1 MTTYT
6 VAVVSAGLSEPSS
19 TKLLADRLVQAVRRE
34 GARRGLRIEVVDVPL
49 RLLARPIADTLVT
62 GFPPPALQ
70 SALDA
75 VDSADG
81 LIAVTPVFS
90 ASYSGLFKSFFD
102 VADPQGFVGKPVLMA
117 ATGGSAR
124 HSLVLDYAM
133 RPLFAYLKAE
143 PVATGVFAATADF
156 GTDSGRGLDQRIDQA
171 GRQLVSALAE
181 THSGMRPGPAAEASA
196 VADVEDE
203 LADDELARPAQVHLV
218 GRACEAAIEHRRTGR
233 RQIGDEGAGLFSA
246 VLGPEPSRVEARRR
260 RDADPFESLVP
271 FEQLLHRG

>member
-49 RLLARPIADTLVT
+49 RGLARPIADTLVT

-102 VADPQGFVGKPVLMA
+102 VADPQGFAGKPVLLA

-133 RPLFAYLKAE
+133 RPLFAYFKAE

-156 GTDSGRGLDQRIDQA
+156 GSDEHGRGLDQRIEQA
-171 GRQLVSALAE
+171 GRQLIAAVANTALAD
-181 THSGMRPGPAAEASA
+181 SARSA
-196 VADVEDE
+196 VPPSSAPPVRDVEDE
-203 LADDELARPAQVHLV
+203 LAADAVKRAARVH
-218 GRACEAAIEHRRTGR
+218 
-233 RQIGDEGAGLFSA
+233 
-246 VLGPEPSRVEARRR
+246 LGPEPSRVEARRR
-260 RDADPFESLVP
+260 RNADPFENLIP
-271 FEQLLHRG
+271 FEQLLARAG

>member
-19 TKLLADRLVQAVRRE
+19 TKLLADRLAQAVRRD
-34 GARRGLRIEVVDVPL
+34 GARRGVRVEIVDVPL
-49 RLLARPIADTLVT
+49 RGLARPIADTFVT
-62 GFPPPALQ
+62 GFPAPALQ

-75 VDSADG
+75 VHGADA

-102 VADPQGFVGKPVLMA
+102 VADPQGFVGKPVLLA

-124 HSLVLDYAM
+124 HSLVLDHAL

-156 GTDSGRGLDQRIDQA
+156 GSDDSGRGLDQRIDRA
-171 GRQLVSALAE
+171 GCQLVAALAG
-181 THSGMRPGPAAEASA
+181 SSPSVMLPAPSGPAP
-196 VADVEDE
+196 ADSPGDIEDE
-203 LADDELARPAQVHLV
+203 LAADAVERAARVH
-218 GRACEAAIEHRRTGR
+218 
-233 RQIGDEGAGLFSA
+233 
-246 VLGPEPSRVEARRR
+246 LGPEPSRVEARRR
-260 RDADPFESLVP
+260 RDADPFDNLVP
-271 FEQLLHRG
+271 FERLLHRR

>member
-19 TKLLADRLVQAVRRE
+19 TKLLADRLAQAVRRD
-34 GARRGLRIEVVDVPL
+34 GARRGLRIDVVDVPL
-49 RLLARPIADTLVT
+49 RELARPIADMFVT
-62 GFPPPALQ
+62 GFAQPTLQ

-75 VDSADG
+75 VHAADA

-102 VADPQGFVGKPVLMA
+102 VADPQGFVGKPVLLA

-124 HSLVLDYAM
+124 HSLVLDYAL

-156 GTDSGRGLDQRIDQA
+156 GSDDSGRGLDRRIEHA
-171 GRQLVSALAE
+171 GRQLISALAE
-181 THSGMRPGPAAEASA
+181 ALPGVLPGPASQAPA
-196 VADVEDE
+196 VIDVEDE
-203 LADDELARPAQVHLV
+203 LADDAVARAAQVH
-218 GRACEAAIEHRRTGR
+218 
-233 RQIGDEGAGLFSA
+233 
-246 VLGPEPSRVEARRR
+246 LGPEPSRVETRRR
-260 RDADPFESLVP
+260 RDADPFENLVP
-271 FEQLLHRG
+271 FEQLLHLAR

>member
-1 MTTYT
+1 MTGFS

-19 TKLLADRLVQAVRRE
+19 TKLLADRLAQAVRRD
-34 GARRGLRIEVVDVPL
+34 GARRGLRVDVIDVPL
-49 RLLARPIADTLVT
+49 RELARPIADAMVT
-62 GFPPPALQ
+62 GFATPALQ

-75 VDSADG
+75 VLAADA

-102 VADPQGFVGKPVLMA
+102 VADPQGFAGKPVLVG

-143 PVATGVFAATADF
+143 PVTTGVFAATADF
-156 GTDSGRGLDQRIDQA
+156 GSDSESGSLDRRIDQA
-171 GRQLVSALAE
+171 GRQLVSALVGSAPSVLSDPLPGSLAE
-181 THSGMRPGPAAEASA
+181 PRSGA
-196 VADVEDE
+196 ADVEDE
-203 LADDELARPAQVHLV
+203 LADD
-218 GRACEAAIEHRRTGR
+218 AIERAARVH
-233 RQIGDEGAGLFSA
+233 
-246 VLGPEPSRVEARRR
+246 LGPEPSRVEARRR
-260 RDADPFESLVP
+260 RDADPFDNLVP

>member
-19 TKLLADRLVQAVRRE
+19 TKLLADRLAQAVRRD
-34 GARRGLRIEVVDVPL
+34 GARRGLRIDVVDVPL
-49 RLLARPIADTLVT
+49 RGLARPIADTLVT
-62 GFPPPALQ
+62 GFPPPVLQ
-70 SALDA
+70 AALDA
-75 VDSADG
+75 VMAADA

-102 VADPQGFVGKPVLMA
+102 VADPQGLAGKPVLMA

-156 GTDSGRGLDQRIDQA
+156 GADSAPAGTGRSLDQRIDLA
-171 GRQLVSALAE
+171 GRQLVAALAD
-181 THSGMRPGPAAEASA
+181 SA
-196 VADVEDE
+196 PSVPFQAPPDVTSPVGAPDVETE
-203 LADDELARPAQVHLV
+203 IADDAVERAARVHL
-218 GRACEAAIEHRRTGR
+218 
-233 RQIGDEGAGLFSA
+233 GA
-246 VLGPEPSRVEARRR
+246 EPSRVEARRR
-260 RDADPFESLVP
+260 RDADPFENLVP
-271 FEQLLHRG
+271 FEQLLARG

>member
-19 TKLLADRLVQAVRRE
+19 TKLLADRRAQAARRS
-34 GARRGLRIEVVDVPL
+34 GASRGLRIEIVDVPL
-49 RLLARPIADTLVT
+49 RGLARPIADTFAT
-62 GFPPPALQ
+62 GFAPPALQ

-75 VDSADG
+75 VQSADA

-102 VADPQGFVGKPVLMA
+102 AADPQGFIGKPVLLA

-143 PVATGVFAATADF
+143 PVATGVFAATEDF
-156 GTDSGRGLDQRIDQA
+156 GSDSGSDSLDRRVARA
-171 GRQLVSALAE
+171 GRQLASALADAAP
-181 THSGMRPGPAAEASA
+181 SVVLPAPAEGRVSD
-196 VADVEDE
+196 VADEI
-203 LADDELARPAQVHLV
+203 ADDAVERAARVH
-218 GRACEAAIEHRRTGR
+218 
-233 RQIGDEGAGLFSA
+233 
-246 VLGPEPSRVEARRR
+246 LGPEPSRVEARRR
-260 RDADPFESLVP
+260 RDADPFDNLVP
-271 FEQLLHRG
+271 FGRLLHRS

>member
-1 MTTYT
+1 VSTLT

-19 TKLLADRLVQAVRRE
+19 TKLLADRLAQAVRRD
-34 GARRGLRIEVVDVPL
+34 GARRGLRVEIVDVPL
-49 RLLARPIADTLVT
+49 RELARPIADTFVT
-62 GFPPPALQ
+62 GFAPPALQ

-75 VDSADG
+75 VQSADA

-102 VADPQGFVGKPVLMA
+102 AADPQGFAGKPVLLA

-156 GTDSGRGLDQRIDQA
+156 GADSGSDADSGSLDRRIEQA
-171 GRQLVSALAE
+171 AGQLMAALAVSAPSVTRLVPF
-181 THSGMRPGPAAEASA
+181 RPAGVVDAAP
-196 VADVEDE
+196 DLEDE
-203 LADDELARPAQVHLV
+203 IAVDAVRRAARVH
-218 GRACEAAIEHRRTGR
+218 
-233 RQIGDEGAGLFSA
+233 
-246 VLGPEPSRVEARRR
+246 LGPEPSRVEARRR
-260 RDADPFESLVP
+260 RDADPFDNLVP
-271 FEQLLHRG
+271 FERLLHRT